1 MGEVRIHTI
10 SLGCPKN
17 QVDTEWMLGGFGSAF
32 VNAAEP
38 EDADVVLINTCGF
51 IEPAVSESLQV
62 ILDAAR
68 DLADLEPRPCLV
80 VTGCLVSRYGQDLRA
95 ELPEVDLF
103 LEIGRQGELAR
114 RVRELLEQRESGR
127 AASEHAPTGTAREF
141 PAARLLTT
149 PQSFAYLKIAEGCD
163 NRCRFCTIPSI
174 RGPLVSRPEAEI
186 LDDARRCLD
195 QGRKEL
201 VLIAQDVTAYGR
213 DLGQK
218 SLRGLL
224 EKLAPLQGLEWL
236 RLMYLYPAGLD
247 RELLSFL
254 AELGRPF
261 IPYFDIPLQHA
272 HPDILASM
280 GRPFRRDPRSVV
292 EQVRQFFPMAAL
304 RTTFIVGYPG
314 ETEERFSALESFVR
328 ETRFMHLGVFPYY
341 PEDGSEAAVLP
352 DQLPD
357 EVKEE
362 RRDRLMALQAEISA
376 EVLGEFEG
384 QELDVLVDRPHEE
397 WPGLFEGR
405 VWFQAPEV
413 DGITYVSGE
422 NVGAGRMVR
431 AVIEE
436 SKTYDLVALA

>member
-1 MGEVRIHTI
+1 MEEVRIHTI

-62 ILDAAR
+62 ILDTAQS
-68 DLADLEPRPCLV
+68 LADLDPRPSLV
-80 VTGCLVSRYGQDLRA
+80 VTGCLVSRYGQDLRG

-103 LEIGRQGELAR
+103 LEIGRQGELGQR
-114 RVRELLEQRESGR
+114 LRDLLAERKSGR
-127 AASEHAPTGTAREF
+127 PGLESAFAAFSP
-141 PAARLLTT
+141 ARLLTT

-174 RGPLVSRPEAEI
+174 RGPLVSRPEAQI

-218 SLRGLL
+218 ALRSLL
-224 EKLAPLQGLEWL
+224 EKLAPMQGLEWL

-247 RELLSFL
+247 RDLLSFL

-261 IPYFDIPLQHA
+261 VPYFDIPLQHA

-280 GRPFRRDPRSVV
+280 GRPFRRDPRAVV
-292 EQVRQFFPMAAL
+292 EQVREFFPAAAL

-314 ETEERFSALESFVR
+314 ETEERFLELESFVR

-341 PEDGSEAAVLP
+341 PEDGSEAAILP

-362 RRDRLMALQAEISA
+362 RRDRIMALQAEISA
-376 EVLGEFEG
+376 DLLGEFVG
-384 QELDVLVDRPHEE
+384 QEVDVLVDRPHEE
-397 WPGLFEGR
+397 WPGLYEGR

-422 NVGAGRMVR
+422 NVGPGMMVR

-436 SKTYDLVALA
+436 AKTYDLVALA

>member
-1 MGEVRIHTI
+1 MKHVRVHTI

-17 QVDTEWMLGGFGSAF
+17 QVDTEWMLGGFGAGF
-32 VNAAEP
+32 VNEATP
-38 EDADVVLINTCGF
+38 EGADVVLINTCGF

-62 ILDAAR
+62 ILDMAQT
-68 DLADLEPRPCLV
+68 LAELEPRPSLV
-80 VTGCLVSRYGQDLRA
+80 VTGCLVSRYGQDLRG

-103 LEIGRQGELAR
+103 LEIGRQGELGQR
-114 RVRELLEQRESGR
+114 LRELAAKGER
-127 AASEHAPTGTAREF
+127 AGLASALDGYS
-141 PAARLLTT
+141 AARLLTT
-149 PQSFAYLKIAEGCD
+149 PPGYAYLKIAEGCD

-174 RGPLVSRPEAEI
+174 RGPLVSRDEAEI

-213 DLGQK
+213 DRGGRAL
-218 SLRGLL
+218 SGLL
-224 EKLAPLQGLEWL
+224 EKLAPLRGLEWM
-236 RLMYLYPAGLD
+236 RLMYLYPGGLD
-247 RELLSFL
+247 DDFLRFLS
-254 AELGRPF
+254 ELGKPF

-280 GRPFRRDPRSVV
+280 GRPFRRDPRAVV
-292 EQVRQFFPMAAL
+292 EQVRKYFPQAAL

-314 ETEERFSALESFVR
+314 ETEERFDALEAFVR

-341 PEDGSEAAVLP
+341 AEDGSEAALLP

-362 RRDRLMALQAEISA
+362 RRDRIMELQAGISEELLA
-376 EVLGEFEG
+376 GFEG

-397 WPGLFEGR
+397 WPGLYEGR
-405 VWFQAPEV
+405 AWFQAPEV

-422 NVGAGRMVR
+422 DVGPGKMVR

-436 SKTYDLVALA
+436 VKTYDLVALA